1 MDSEIALRKLEQAHQ
16 HLPLNAEELIVE
28 ANFSRVFLNALGFSD
43 SEMIPGFAIQN
54 LAVDHAARK
63 NTDNDIFLQ
72 TRSNPYLY
80 MEVKGR
86 NINLSNENCASF
98 NNAAKQLKNYLR
110 HSNSKSVQWGILT
123 NSRHV
128 KLYRKHGKIIHP
140 VTPCLSLED
149 DLRHVVKTIREKV
162 EAPPRAL
169 IIAVYNNKGGVGKTT
184 TILNIA
190 AALTLYKKRVLVV
203 DFDHNQ
209 NDLGDALNLKPLDGK
224 IVDMLSSKELDPHD
238 LISTYSFKHPRA
250 RETWSFDILLSDSTL
265 IAGDIDEAKFKQLIK
280 MTALRKALESVRDE
294 YDYIL
299 IDSPPNWRIFSQ
311 KAIYASDVILIP
323 ANFYDLHSLQNA
335 ATALTKFIPET
346 QSLRR
351 LQTGD
356 FGPVALPIFMNNS
369 PVKPKGPILSLVH
382 EAIAQIIDNTKK
394 EFKRDLTPYFY
405 PKTAPGVV
413 NHEMM
418 QIPRMAHIAKAD
430 FLHRPAVFA
439 FKPAYEIYIHLLREY
454 FL

>member
-1 MDSEIALRKLEQAHQ
+1 
-16 HLPLNAEELIVE
+16 
-28 ANFSRVFLNALGFSD
+28 
-43 SEMIPGFAIQN
+43 MII
-54 LAVDHAARK
+54 
-63 NTDNDIFLQ
+63 T
-72 TRSNPYLY
+72 
-80 MEVKGR
+80 
-86 NINLSNENCASF
+86 
-98 NNAAKQLKNYLR
+98 
-110 HSNSKSVQWGILT
+110 
-123 NSRHV
+123 
-128 KLYRKHGKIIHP
+128 
-140 VTPCLSLED
+140 
-149 DLRHVVKTIREKV
+149 
-162 EAPPRAL
+162 
-169 IIAVYNNKGGVGKTT
+169 VYNNKGGVGKTT
-184 TILNIA
+184 TILNLA
-190 AALTLYKKRVLVV
+190 AALTLCKKRVLVV

-209 NDLGDALNLKPLDGK
+209 NDLGDALNINPVNGK
-224 IVDMLSSKELDPHD
+224 IVEMLSSKDPDPRD

-250 RETWSFDILLSDSTL
+250 KEAWEFDILLSDSSL
-265 IAGDIDEAKFKQLIK
+265 IAGDIDEAKFKQLVK
-280 MTALRKALESVRDE
+280 PTALRKALEAVQDE

-346 QSLRR
+346 QDLRR

-369 PVKPKGPILSLVH
+369 PTKPANPILSLVR

-405 PKTAPGVV
+405 PKMTPGVI

-439 FKPAYEIYIHLLREY
+439 FKPAYEIYVNLLQEY

>member
-1 MDSEIALRKLEQAHQ
+1 MDSEKALRQLERVYQD
-16 HLPLNAEELIVE
+16 LPIDADELIVE
-28 ANFSRVFLNALGFSD
+28 ANFSRIFLNALGFSD
-43 SEMIPGFAIQN
+43 LEMIPGFGIQN

-63 NTDNDIFLQ
+63 NTDDDIFLKTQ
-72 TRSNPYLY
+72 SNPYLY

-86 NINLSNENCASF
+86 NVNLSNENCAPF
-98 NNAAKQLKNYLR
+98 NHAAKQLKGYLR
-110 HSNSKSVQWGILT
+110 HSQSKSVQWGILT
-123 NSRHV
+123 NSRHA

-140 VTPCLSLED
+140 VTPCLSLEGNV
-149 DLRHVVKTIREKV
+149 RHVVKKIREKI
-162 EAPPRAL
+162 ESPPKTL
-169 IIAVYNNKGGVGKTT
+169 IITVYNNKGGVGKTT
-184 TILNIA
+184 TILNLA
-190 AALTLYKKRVLVV
+190 AALTLCKKRVLVV

-209 NDLGDALNLKPLDGK
+209 NDLGDALNINPVNGK
-224 IVDMLSSKELDPHD
+224 IVEMLSSKDPDPRD

-250 RETWSFDILLSDSTL
+250 KEAWEFDILLSDSSL
-265 IAGDIDEAKFKQLIK
+265 IAGDIDEAKFKQLVK
-280 MTALRKALESVRDE
+280 PTALRKALEAVQDE

-346 QSLRR
+346 QDLRR

-369 PVKPKGPILSLVH
+369 PTKPANPILSLVR

-405 PKTAPGVV
+405 PKMTPGVI

-439 FKPAYEIYIHLLREY
+439 FKPAYEIYVNLLQEY